1 MVRYVECGSRRPRA
15 TTGGIVSELKPCP
28 FCGATAAVEKI
39 GRDWW
44 RLKALHDDEC
54 ALDSDHMLQAPHTPE
69 GRAWVIAAWNRRAPA
84 SEGEQK

>member
-1 MVRYVECGSRRPRA
+1 M
-15 TTGGIVSELKPCP
+15 SELKPCP